1 MANNLT
7 SDPMVIDTA
16 GNPLTTG
23 RVFNIFKSVEWVN
36 PGAVGDRAKLL
47 DAQGQ
52 VMCDYTCTQAKKG
65 ERKEYGDVGTPFD
78 GPLNLVQLDS
88 GYLLVSRV

>member
-1 MANNLT
+1 MSNNFT
-7 SDPMVIDTA
+7 SDPILLDTA
-16 GNPLTTG
+16 GNPLTIG

-36 PGAVGDRAKLL
+36 PIAVGDRAYLK

-52 VMCDYTCTQAKKG
+52 VLCDYTCTQAG
-65 ERKEYGDVGTPFD
+65 EGKRKDFGYVGTPFD

-88 GYLLVSRV
+88 GYLLLARV